1 MNLVALPGSV
11 FYLAPLYGRLRT
23 WDPLIPITM
32 SQTQK
37 LKGRQADKMLEQLS
51 QNLEGVFKR
60 LRGHGKLSEANI
72 SEALRAVRRALLE
85 ADVNYKVVRS
95 FVNSVKEKALGAD
108 VLRSITPGQQ
118 IVKIIHQELI
128 KLLGGQTAELKL
140 SGNPAIILLVG
151 LQGSGKTTTTAKL
164 ARLLRKNGR
173 QPLLVA
179 CDVYRPAAITQLQ
192 VLGKQLDIPVYADE
206 GNRDVVQIARD
217 AIRESVR
224 YPANVVLVDTAGRL
238 HIDAELMDEI
248 KQLQQALRPS
258 ETLFVADAMTGQ
270 DAVNAAGT
278 FAEAVDLSGV
288 ILTKL
293 DGDARGGAALSVR
306 EVTGKPIKYAG
317 VGEHL
322 DQLEVFHP
330 DRMAGRI
337 LGMGDIVS
345 LVEKAQQ
352 DVDAEQAAKLEEK
365 MLKSTFDLEDF
376 KQQLKQLKSMGPL
389 GDLMG
394 MIPGMKR
401 IKDVDIDEKRL
412 TRIEAIINSMT
423 LVERHKPQLLNGSRR
438 KRIAKGSG
446 TRVQDVNQLIKQ
458 FQSMRKMMK
467 KFGKM
472 NKRQIMKN
480 LPMGF

>member
-1 MNLVALPGSV
+1 
-11 FYLAPLYGRLRT
+11 
-23 WDPLIPITM
+23 
-32 SQTQK
+32 
-37 LKGRQADKMLEQLS
+37 MLEQLS
-51 QNLEGVFKR
+51 QNLESVFKK
-60 LRGHGKLSEANI
+60 LRGHGKLSETNI
-72 SEALRAVRRALLE
+72 SDAMREVRRALLE

-95 FVNSVKEKALGAD
+95 FVSSIKEKSLGAE

-118 IVKIIHQELI
+118 IVKIIHEELI
-128 KLLGGQTAELKL
+128 TLLGEKTVGLEL

-151 LQGSGKTTTTAKL
+151 LQGSGKTTTAAKL
-164 ARLLRKNGR
+164 ARNLRKEGR

-192 VLGKQLDIPVYADE
+192 ILGKQLDIPVYTEE
-206 GNRDVVQIARD
+206 GNQNVVKIAQA

-224 YPANVVLVDTAGRL
+224 YAANVVIVDTAGRL
-238 HIDAELMDEI
+238 HVDKDMMGEI
-248 KQLQQALRPS
+248 AQLQTALKPA

-278 FAEAVDLSGV
+278 FAEAVELTGV

-306 EVTGKPIKYAG
+306 EVTGQPIKYVG

-322 DQLEVFHP
+322 DKLEVFHP

-345 LVEKAQQ
+345 LVEKAQM
-352 DVDAEQAAKLEEK
+352 DIDAEEASKLEEK
-365 MLKSTFDLEDF
+365 MRQNTFDLEDF
-376 KQQLKQLKSMGPL
+376 KNQLKQLKSMGSI
-389 GDLMG
+389 GDLIS
-394 MIPGMKR
+394 MIPGVKG

-423 LVERHKPQLLNGSRR
+423 LVERRKPQVLNGSRR
-438 KRIAKGSG
+438 KRIAMGSG
-446 TRVQDVNQLIKQ
+446 TKVQDVNQLLKQ

-472 NKRQIMKN
+472 NKRQLMRN

>member
-1 MNLVALPGSV
+1 
-11 FYLAPLYGRLRT
+11 
-23 WDPLIPITM
+23 
-32 SQTQK
+32 
-37 LKGRQADKMLEQLS
+37 MLEQLS
-51 QNLEGVFKR
+51 QNLEGVFKK
-60 LRGHGKLSEANI
+60 LRGQGKLSEANI
-72 SEALRAVRRALLE
+72 SDAMREVRRALLE
-85 ADVNYKVVRS
+85 ADVNYKVVRT
-95 FVNSVKEKALGAD
+95 FVNSVKEKALGSE

-118 IVKIIHQELI
+118 IVKIIHEELI
-128 KLLGGQTAELKL
+128 ILLGEKSVDLEL

-151 LQGSGKTTTTAKL
+151 LQGSGKTTTSAKL
-164 ARLLRKNGR
+164 AMNLRKSGR

-192 VLGKQLDIPVYADE
+192 VLGKQLDIPVFADE
-206 GNRDVVQIARD
+206 ANQDVVQIAQA

-224 YPANVVLVDTAGRL
+224 YPANVVIVDTAGRL
-238 HIDAELMDEI
+238 HVDADMMDEV
-248 KQLQQALRPS
+248 KRLQQALKPA

-278 FAEAVDLSGV
+278 FAETVDLTGV

-306 EVTGKPIKYAG
+306 EVTGKPIKYIG

-322 DQLEVFHP
+322 DKLETFHP

-352 DVDAEQAAKLEEK
+352 DIDVDEAAKLEDK
-365 MLKSTFDLEDF
+365 MLKNTFDLEDF
-376 KQQLKQLKSMGPL
+376 KQQLKQLKSMGPI
-389 GDLMG
+389 GDLMS
-394 MIPGMKR
+394 MIPGVKG

-423 LVERHKPQLLNGSRR
+423 LVERHRPQILDGSRR
-438 KRIAKGSG
+438 KRIERGSG
-446 TRVQDVNQLIKQ
+446 TKVQDVNQLIKQ

-472 NKRQIMKN
+472 NKRQLMKN

>member
-1 MNLVALPGSV
+1 
-11 FYLAPLYGRLRT
+11 
-23 WDPLIPITM
+23 
-32 SQTQK
+32 
-37 LKGRQADKMLEQLS
+37 MLEQLS
-51 QNLEGVFKR
+51 QKLEGVFKK
-60 LRGHGKLSEANI
+60 LRGQGKLSEANI
-72 SEALRAVRRALLE
+72 SDAMREVRRALLE
-85 ADVNYKVVRS
+85 ADVNYKVVRT
-95 FVNSVKEKALGAD
+95 FINSVKEKTLGSD

-118 IVKIIHQELI
+118 IVKIIHEELI
-128 KLLGGQTAELKL
+128 VLLGEKTADLEL

-151 LQGSGKTTTTAKL
+151 LQGSGKTTTSAKL
-164 ARLLRKNGR
+164 ARNLRKSGR

-192 VLGKQLDIPVYADE
+192 VLGKQLDIPVFADE
-206 GNRDVVQIARD
+206 GNQDVVQIAQA

-224 YPANVVLVDTAGRL
+224 YPANVVIIDTAGRL
-238 HIDAELMDEI
+238 HVDADMMDEI
-248 KQLQQALRPS
+248 KRLQQALKPA

-270 DAVNAAGT
+270 DAVNAAST
-278 FAEAVDLSGV
+278 FAETVDLTGV

-306 EVTGKPIKYAG
+306 EVTGKPIKYIG

-322 DQLEVFHP
+322 DKLETFHP

-352 DVDAEQAAKLEEK
+352 DIDVEEAAKLEEK
-365 MLKSTFDLEDF
+365 MLKNTFDLEDF
-376 KQQLKQLKSMGPL
+376 KQQLKQLKSMGPI
-389 GDLMG
+389 GDLMS
-394 MIPGMKR
+394 MIPGAKG

-423 LVERHKPQLLNGSRR
+423 LVERHKPQILNGSRR

-446 TRVQDVNQLIKQ
+446 TKVQDVNQLIRQ

-472 NKRQIMKN
+472 NKRQLMKN
-480 LPMGF
+480 LPIGF

>member
-1 MNLVALPGSV
+1 
-11 FYLAPLYGRLRT
+11 
-23 WDPLIPITM
+23 
-32 SQTQK
+32 
-37 LKGRQADKMLEQLS
+37 MLEQLS
-51 QNLEGVFKR
+51 QNLEGIFKK
-60 LRGHGKLSEANI
+60 LRGQGKLSEANI
-72 SEALRAVRRALLE
+72 SDAMREVRRALLE
-85 ADVNYKVVRS
+85 ADVNYKVVRT
-95 FVNSVKEKALGAD
+95 FINSIKEKALGSE

-118 IVKIIHQELI
+118 IVKIIHEELI
-128 KLLGGQTAELKL
+128 ILLGEKTATLEL

-151 LQGSGKTTTTAKL
+151 LQGSGKTTTSAKL
-164 ARLLRKNGR
+164 ARNLRKSGR

-192 VLGKQLDIPVYADE
+192 VLGKQLNIPVYADE
-206 GNRDVVQIARD
+206 GNLDVVQIAQA

-224 YPANVVLVDTAGRL
+224 YPANVVIIDTAGRL
-238 HIDAELMDEI
+238 HVDADMMDEV
-248 KQLQQALRPS
+248 KRLQQALKPA

-278 FAEAVDLSGV
+278 FAESVDLTGI

-306 EVTGKPIKYAG
+306 EVTGKPIKYIG

-322 DQLEVFHP
+322 DKLETFHP

-352 DVDAEQAAKLEEK
+352 DIDVDEAAKLEEK
-365 MLKSTFDLEDF
+365 MLKNTFDLEDF
-376 KQQLKQLKSMGPL
+376 KQQLKQLKSMGPI
-389 GDLMG
+389 GDLMS
-394 MIPGMKR
+394 MIPGVKG

-412 TRIEAIINSMT
+412 TRIEGIINSMT
-423 LVERHKPQLLNGSRR
+423 LVERRRPQILDGSRR
-438 KRIAKGSG
+438 KRIARGSG
-446 TRVQDVNQLIKQ
+446 TKVQDVNQLIKQ

-472 NKRQIMKN
+472 NKRQLMKN

>member
-1 MNLVALPGSV
+1 M
-11 FYLAPLYGRLRT
+11 
-23 WDPLIPITM
+23 
-32 SQTQK
+32 
-37 LKGRQADKMLEQLS
+37 MLEQLS
-51 QNLEGVFKR
+51 QNLEGVFKK
-60 LRGHGKLSEANI
+60 LRGQGKLSEANI
-72 SEALRAVRRALLE
+72 SDAMREVRRALLE
-85 ADVNYKVVRS
+85 ADVNYKVVRT
-95 FVNSVKEKALGAD
+95 FVNSVKEKALGSE

-118 IVKIIHQELI
+118 IVKIIHEELI
-128 KLLGGQTAELKL
+128 ILLGEKSVDLEL

-151 LQGSGKTTTTAKL
+151 LQGSGKTTTSAKL
-164 ARLLRKNGR
+164 AMNLRKSGR

-179 CDVYRPAAITQLQ
+179 CDVYRPAAIAQLQ
-192 VLGKQLDIPVYADE
+192 VLGKQLDIPVFADE
-206 GNRDVVQIARD
+206 ANQDVVQIAQA

-224 YPANVVLVDTAGRL
+224 YPANVVIVDTAGRL
-238 HIDAELMDEI
+238 HVDADMMDEV
-248 KQLQQALRPS
+248 KRLQQALKPA

-278 FAEAVDLSGV
+278 FAETVDLTGV

-306 EVTGKPIKYAG
+306 EVTGKPIKYIG

-322 DQLEVFHP
+322 DKLETFHP

-352 DVDAEQAAKLEEK
+352 DIDVDEAAKLEDK
-365 MLKSTFDLEDF
+365 MLKNTFDLEDF
-376 KQQLKQLKSMGPL
+376 KQQLKQLKSMGPI
-389 GDLMG
+389 GDLMS
-394 MIPGMKR
+394 MIPGVKG

-423 LVERHKPQLLNGSRR
+423 LVERHRPQILDGSRR
-438 KRIAKGSG
+438 KRIARGSG
-446 TRVQDVNQLIKQ
+446 TKVQDVNQLIKQ

-472 NKRQIMKN
+472 NKRQLMKN

>member
-1 MNLVALPGSV
+1 
-11 FYLAPLYGRLRT
+11 
-23 WDPLIPITM
+23 
-32 SQTQK
+32 
-37 LKGRQADKMLEQLS
+37 MLEQLS
-51 QNLEGVFKR
+51 QNLEGVFKK
-60 LRGHGKLSEANI
+60 LRGQGKLSEANI
-72 SEALRAVRRALLE
+72 SDAMREVRRALLE
-85 ADVNYKVVRS
+85 ADVNYKVVRT
-95 FVNSVKEKALGAD
+95 FVNSVKEKALGSE

-118 IVKIIHQELI
+118 IVKIIHEELI
-128 KLLGGQTAELKL
+128 ILLGEKSVDLEL

-151 LQGSGKTTTTAKL
+151 LQGSGKTTTSAKL
-164 ARLLRKNGR
+164 AMNLRKSGR

-192 VLGKQLDIPVYADE
+192 VLGKQLDIPVFADE
-206 GNRDVVQIARD
+206 ANQDVVQIAQA

-224 YPANVVLVDTAGRL
+224 YPANVVIVDTAGRL
-238 HIDAELMDEI
+238 HVDADMMDEV
-248 KQLQQALRPS
+248 KRLQQALKPA

-278 FAEAVDLSGV
+278 FAETVDLTGV

-306 EVTGKPIKYAG
+306 EVTGKPIKYIG

-322 DQLEVFHP
+322 DKLETFHP

-352 DVDAEQAAKLEEK
+352 DIDVDEAAKLEDK
-365 MLKSTFDLEDF
+365 MLKNTFDLEDF
-376 KQQLKQLKSMGPL
+376 KQQLKQLKSMGPI
-389 GDLMG
+389 GDLMS
-394 MIPGMKR
+394 MIPGVKG

-423 LVERHKPQLLNGSRR
+423 LVERRKPQILNGSRR
-438 KRIAKGSG
+438 KRIASGSG
-446 TRVQDVNQLIKQ
+446 TKVQDVNQLIKQ

-472 NKRQIMKN
+472 NKRQLMKN

>member
-1 MNLVALPGSV
+1 
-11 FYLAPLYGRLRT
+11 
-23 WDPLIPITM
+23 
-32 SQTQK
+32 
-37 LKGRQADKMLEQLS
+37 MLEQLS
-51 QNLEGVFKR
+51 QNLEGVFKK
-60 LRGHGKLSEANI
+60 LRGQGKLSESNI
-72 SEALRAVRRALLE
+72 SDAMREVRRALLE
-85 ADVNYKVVRS
+85 ADVNYKVVRT
-95 FVNSVKEKALGAD
+95 FINSVKEKALGSE

-118 IVKIIHQELI
+118 IVKIIHEELI
-128 KLLGGQTAELKL
+128 VLLGEKTVELEL

-151 LQGSGKTTTTAKL
+151 LQGSGKTTTAAKL
-164 ARLLRKNGR
+164 ARNLRKSGR

-206 GNRDVVQIARD
+206 GNQDVVQIAQA

-224 YPANVVLVDTAGRL
+224 YPANVVIVDTAGRL
-238 HIDAELMDEI
+238 HVDGDMMDEV
-248 KQLQQALRPS
+248 QRLQNALKPA

-278 FAEAVDLSGV
+278 FAETVNLTGV
-288 ILTKL
+288 VLTKL

-306 EVTGKPIKYAG
+306 EVTGKPIKYIG

-322 DQLEVFHP
+322 DKLEIFHP

-352 DVDAEQAAKLEEK
+352 DIDVDEAAKLEEK
-365 MLKSTFDLEDF
+365 MLKNTFDLEDF

-389 GDLMG
+389 GDLMS
-394 MIPGMKR
+394 MIPGAKG

-423 LVERHKPQLLNGSRR
+423 LAERRRPQILDGSRR
-438 KRIAKGSG
+438 KRIARGSG
-446 TRVQDVNQLIKQ
+446 TKVQDVNQLIKQ

-472 NKRQIMKN
+472 NKRQLMKN

>member
-1 MNLVALPGSV
+1 MVEIGV
-11 FYLAPLYGRLRT
+11 
-23 WDPLIPITM
+23 
-32 SQTQK
+32 
-37 LKGRQADKMLEQLS
+37 MLEQLS
-51 QNLEGVFKR
+51 QNLEGIFKK
-60 LRGHGKLSEANI
+60 LRGQGKLSEANI
-72 SEALRAVRRALLE
+72 SDAMREVRRALLE
-85 ADVNYKVVRS
+85 ADVNYKVVRT
-95 FVNSVKEKALGAD
+95 FINSIKEKALGSE

-118 IVKIIHQELI
+118 IVKIIHEELI
-128 KLLGGQTAELKL
+128 VLLGEKTVDLEL

-151 LQGSGKTTTTAKL
+151 LQGSGKTTTAAKL
-164 ARLLRKNGR
+164 ARNLRKSGR
-173 QPLLVA
+173 QPLMVA

-192 VLGKQLDIPVYADE
+192 VLGKQLDIPVFADE
-206 GNRDVVQIARD
+206 GNQDVVQIAQA

-224 YPANVVLVDTAGRL
+224 YPANVVIVDTAGRL
-238 HIDAELMDEI
+238 HVDADMMDEV
-248 KQLQQALRPS
+248 KRLQQALKPA

-270 DAVNAAGT
+270 DAVNAAST
-278 FAEAVDLSGV
+278 FADTVDLTGV

-306 EVTGKPIKYAG
+306 EVTGKPIKYIG

-322 DQLEVFHP
+322 DKLETFHP

-352 DVDAEQAAKLEEK
+352 DIDVAEAAKLEEK
-365 MLKSTFDLEDF
+365 MLKNTFDLEDF
-376 KQQLKQLKSMGPL
+376 KQQLIQLKSMGPI
-389 GDLMG
+389 GDLMS
-394 MIPGMKR
+394 MIPGVR
-401 IKDVDIDEKRL
+401 GIKDIDIDEKRL

-423 LVERHKPQLLNGSRR
+423 LVERHRPQILDGSRR
-438 KRIAKGSG
+438 KRIARGSG
-446 TRVQDVNQLIKQ
+446 TKVQDVNQLIKQ

-472 NKRQIMKN
+472 NKRQLMKN

>member
-1 MNLVALPGSV
+1 
-11 FYLAPLYGRLRT
+11 
-23 WDPLIPITM
+23 
-32 SQTQK
+32 
-37 LKGRQADKMLEQLS
+37 MLEQLS
-51 QNLEGVFKR
+51 QNLEGIFKK
-60 LRGHGKLSEANI
+60 LRGQGKLSEANI
-72 SEALRAVRRALLE
+72 SDAMREVRRALLE
-85 ADVNYKVVRS
+85 ADVNYKVVRT
-95 FVNSVKEKALGAD
+95 FINSIKEKALGSE

-118 IVKIIHQELI
+118 IVKIIHEELI
-128 KLLGGQTAELKL
+128 ILLGEKTATLEL

-151 LQGSGKTTTTAKL
+151 LQGSGKTTTSAKL
-164 ARLLRKNGR
+164 ARNLRKSGR

-206 GNRDVVQIARD
+206 GNLDVVQIAQA

-224 YPANVVLVDTAGRL
+224 YPANVVIIDTAGRL
-238 HIDAELMDEI
+238 HVDADMMDEV
-248 KQLQQALRPS
+248 KRLQQALKPA

-278 FAEAVDLSGV
+278 FAESVDLTGI

-306 EVTGKPIKYAG
+306 EVTGKPIKYIG

-322 DQLEVFHP
+322 DKLETFHP

-352 DVDAEQAAKLEEK
+352 DIDVDEAAKLEEK
-365 MLKSTFDLEDF
+365 MLKNTFDLEDF
-376 KQQLKQLKSMGPL
+376 KQQLKQLKSMGPI
-389 GDLMG
+389 GDLMS
-394 MIPGMKR
+394 MIPGAKG

-423 LVERHKPQLLNGSRR
+423 LVERHRPQILDGSRR
-438 KRIAKGSG
+438 KRIARGSG
-446 TRVQDVNQLIKQ
+446 TKVQDVNQLIRQ

-472 NKRQIMKN
+472 NKRQLMKN

>member
-1 MNLVALPGSV
+1 
-11 FYLAPLYGRLRT
+11 
-23 WDPLIPITM
+23 
-32 SQTQK
+32 
-37 LKGRQADKMLEQLS
+37 MLEQLS
-51 QNLEGVFKR
+51 QNLEGIFKK
-60 LRGHGKLSEANI
+60 LRGQGKLSEANI
-72 SEALRAVRRALLE
+72 SDAMREVRRALLE
-85 ADVNYKVVRS
+85 ADVNYKVVRT
-95 FVNSVKEKALGAD
+95 FINSIKEKALGSE

-118 IVKIIHQELI
+118 IVKIIHEELI
-128 KLLGGQTAELKL
+128 ILLGEKTATLEL

-151 LQGSGKTTTTAKL
+151 LQGSGKTTTSAKL
-164 ARLLRKNGR
+164 ARNLRKSGR

-192 VLGKQLDIPVYADE
+192 VLGKQLNIPVYADE
-206 GNRDVVQIARD
+206 GNLDVVQIAQA

-224 YPANVVLVDTAGRL
+224 YPANVVIVDTAGRL
-238 HIDAELMDEI
+238 HVDADMMDEV
-248 KQLQQALRPS
+248 KRLQEALKPA

-278 FAEAVDLSGV
+278 FAESVDLTGI

-306 EVTGKPIKYAG
+306 EVTGKPIKYIG

-322 DQLEVFHP
+322 DKLETFHP

-352 DVDAEQAAKLEEK
+352 DIDVDEAAKLEEK
-365 MLKSTFDLEDF
+365 MLKNTFDLEDF
-376 KQQLKQLKSMGPL
+376 KQQLKQLKSMGPI
-389 GDLMG
+389 GDLMS
-394 MIPGMKR
+394 MIPGVKG

-412 TRIEAIINSMT
+412 TRIEGIINSMT
-423 LVERHKPQLLNGSRR
+423 LVERRRPQILDGSRR
-438 KRIAKGSG
+438 KRIARGSG
-446 TRVQDVNQLIKQ
+446 TKVQDVNQLIKQ

-472 NKRQIMKN
+472 NKRQLMKN

>member
-1 MNLVALPGSV
+1 
-11 FYLAPLYGRLRT
+11 
-23 WDPLIPITM
+23 
-32 SQTQK
+32 
-37 LKGRQADKMLEQLS
+37 MLEQLS
-51 QNLEGVFKR
+51 QNLEGVFKK
-60 LRGHGKLSEANI
+60 LRGQGKLSEANI
-72 SEALRAVRRALLE
+72 SDAMREVRRALLE
-85 ADVNYKVVRS
+85 ADVNYKVVRT
-95 FVNSVKEKALGAD
+95 FVNSVKEKALGSE

-118 IVKIIHQELI
+118 IVKIIHEELI
-128 KLLGGQTAELKL
+128 ILLGEKSVDLEL

-151 LQGSGKTTTTAKL
+151 LQGSGKTTTSAKL
-164 ARLLRKNGR
+164 AMNLRKSGR

-192 VLGKQLDIPVYADE
+192 VLGKQLDIPVFADE
-206 GNRDVVQIARD
+206 ANQDVVQIAQA

-224 YPANVVLVDTAGRL
+224 YPANVVIVDTAGRL
-238 HIDAELMDEI
+238 HVDADMMDEV
-248 KQLQQALRPS
+248 KRLQQALKPA

-278 FAEAVDLSGV
+278 FAETVDLTGV

-306 EVTGKPIKYAG
+306 EVTGKPIKYIG

-322 DQLEVFHP
+322 DKLETFHP

-352 DVDAEQAAKLEEK
+352 DIDVDEAAKLEDK
-365 MLKSTFDLEDF
+365 MLKNTFDLEDF
-376 KQQLKQLKSMGPL
+376 KQQLKQLKSMGPI
-389 GDLMG
+389 GDLMS
-394 MIPGMKR
+394 MIPGVKG

-423 LVERHKPQLLNGSRR
+423 LVERHRPQILDGSRR
-438 KRIAKGSG
+438 KRIARGSG
-446 TRVQDVNQLIKQ
+446 TKVQDVNQLIKQ

-472 NKRQIMKN
+472 NKRQLMKN

>member
-1 MNLVALPGSV
+1 
-11 FYLAPLYGRLRT
+11 
-23 WDPLIPITM
+23 
-32 SQTQK
+32 
-37 LKGRQADKMLEQLS
+37 MLEQLS
-51 QNLEGVFKR
+51 QNLEGVFKK
-60 LRGHGKLSEANI
+60 LRGQGKLSEDNI
-72 SEALRAVRRALLE
+72 SDAMREVRRALLE
-85 ADVNYKVVRS
+85 ADVNYKVVRT
-95 FVNSVKEKALGAD
+95 FINSVKEKALGSE

-118 IVKIIHQELI
+118 IVKIIHEELI
-128 KLLGGQTAELKL
+128 VLLGEKTAALEL

-164 ARLLRKNGR
+164 ARNLRKSGR

-192 VLGKQLDIPVYADE
+192 VLGKQLDIPVFADE
-206 GNRDVVQIARD
+206 GNQDVVQIAQA

-224 YPANVVLVDTAGRL
+224 YPANVVIVDTAGRL
-238 HIDAELMDEI
+238 HVDADMMDEVTR
-248 KQLQQALRPS
+248 LQQALKPA

-278 FAEAVDLSGV
+278 FAETVDLTGV

-293 DGDARGGAALSVR
+293 DGDTRGGAALSVR
-306 EVTGKPIKYAG
+306 EVTGKPIKYIG

-322 DQLEVFHP
+322 DKLETFHP

-352 DVDAEQAAKLEEK
+352 DIDVEEAAKLEEK
-365 MLKSTFDLEDF
+365 MLKNTFDLEDF
-376 KQQLKQLKSMGPL
+376 KQQLKQLKSMGPI
-389 GDLMG
+389 GDLMS
-394 MIPGMKR
+394 MIPGVKG

-423 LVERHKPQLLNGSRR
+423 LVERHRPQILDGSRR

-446 TRVQDVNQLIKQ
+446 TKVQDVNQLIKQ

-472 NKRQIMKN
+472 NKRQLMKN

>member
-1 MNLVALPGSV
+1 
-11 FYLAPLYGRLRT
+11 
-23 WDPLIPITM
+23 
-32 SQTQK
+32 
-37 LKGRQADKMLEQLS
+37 MLEQLS
-51 QNLEGVFKR
+51 QNLEGVFKK
-60 LRGHGKLSEANI
+60 LRGQGKLSEANI
-72 SEALRAVRRALLE
+72 SDAMREVRRALLE
-85 ADVNYKVVRS
+85 ADVNYKVVRT
-95 FVNSVKEKALGAD
+95 FINSIKEKALGSE

-118 IVKIIHQELI
+118 IVKIIHEELI
-128 KLLGGQTAELKL
+128 VLLGEKTVDLEL

-151 LQGSGKTTTTAKL
+151 LQGSGKTTTSAKL
-164 ARLLRKNGR
+164 ARNLRKSGR

-192 VLGKQLDIPVYADE
+192 VLGKQLDIPVFADE
-206 GNRDVVQIARD
+206 GNQDVVQIAQA

-224 YPANVVLVDTAGRL
+224 YPANVVIVDTAGRL
-238 HIDAELMDEI
+238 HVDADMMDEI
-248 KQLQQALRPS
+248 KRLQKALKPA

-278 FAEAVDLSGV
+278 FAETVDLTGV

-306 EVTGKPIKYAG
+306 EVTGKPIKYIG

-322 DQLEVFHP
+322 DKLETFHP

-352 DVDAEQAAKLEEK
+352 DIDVDEAAKLEEK
-365 MLKSTFDLEDF
+365 MLKNTFDLEDF
-376 KQQLKQLKSMGPL
+376 KQQLKQLKSMGPI
-389 GDLMG
+389 GDLMS
-394 MIPGMKR
+394 MIPGVKG

-423 LVERHKPQLLNGSRR
+423 LVERHRPQILDGSRR
-438 KRIAKGSG
+438 KRIARGSG
-446 TRVQDVNQLIKQ
+446 TKVQDVNQLIKQ

-472 NKRQIMKN
+472 NKRQLMKN

>member
-1 MNLVALPGSV
+1 
-11 FYLAPLYGRLRT
+11 
-23 WDPLIPITM
+23 
-32 SQTQK
+32 
-37 LKGRQADKMLEQLS
+37 MLEQLS
-51 QNLEGVFKR
+51 QNLEGVFKK
-60 LRGHGKLSEANI
+60 LRGQGKLSEANI
-72 SEALRAVRRALLE
+72 SDAMREVRRALLE
-85 ADVNYKVVRS
+85 ADVNYKVVRT
-95 FVNSVKEKALGAD
+95 FINSIKEKALGSE

-118 IVKIIHQELI
+118 IVKIIHEELI
-128 KLLGGQTAELKL
+128 VLLGEKTADLEL
-140 SGNPAIILLVG
+140 SGSPAIILLVG
-151 LQGSGKTTTTAKL
+151 LQGSGKTTTAAKL
-164 ARLLRKNGR
+164 ARNLRKSGR

-192 VLGKQLDIPVYADE
+192 VLGKQLDIPVFADE
-206 GNRDVVQIARD
+206 GNQDVVQIAQA

-224 YPANVVLVDTAGRL
+224 YPANVVIVDTAGRL
-238 HIDAELMDEI
+238 HIDADMMDEV
-248 KQLQQALRPS
+248 KRLQQALKPA

-278 FAEAVDLSGV
+278 FAETVDLTGV

-306 EVTGKPIKYAG
+306 EVTGKPIKYIG

-322 DQLEVFHP
+322 DKLETFHP

-352 DVDAEQAAKLEEK
+352 DIDVEEATILEEK

-376 KQQLKQLKSMGPL
+376 KQQLKQLKSMGSI
-389 GDLMG
+389 GDLMS
-394 MIPGMKR
+394 MIPGVKG

-423 LVERHKPQLLNGSRR
+423 LVERHRPHILDGSRR
-438 KRIAKGSG
+438 KRIARGSG
-446 TRVQDVNQLIKQ
+446 TKVQDVNQLIKQ

-472 NKRQIMKN
+472 NKRQLMKN

>member
-1 MNLVALPGSV
+1 
-11 FYLAPLYGRLRT
+11 
-23 WDPLIPITM
+23 
-32 SQTQK
+32 
-37 LKGRQADKMLEQLS
+37 MLEQLS
-51 QNLEGVFKR
+51 QNLEGVFKK
-60 LRGHGKLSEANI
+60 LRGQGKLSEANI
-72 SEALRAVRRALLE
+72 SDAMREVRRALLE
-85 ADVNYKVVRS
+85 ADVNYKVVRT
-95 FVNSVKEKALGAD
+95 FINSIKEKALGFE

-118 IVKIIHQELI
+118 IVKIIHEELI
-128 KLLGGQTAELKL
+128 VLLGEKTADLEL
-140 SGNPAIILLVG
+140 SGSPAIILLVG
-151 LQGSGKTTTTAKL
+151 LQGSGKTTTAAKL
-164 ARLLRKNGR
+164 ARNLRKSGR

-192 VLGKQLDIPVYADE
+192 VLGKQLDIPVFADE
-206 GNRDVVQIARD
+206 GNQDVVQIAQA

-224 YPANVVLVDTAGRL
+224 YPANVVIVDTAGRL
-238 HIDAELMDEI
+238 HIDADMMDEV
-248 KQLQQALRPS
+248 KRLQQALKPA

-278 FAEAVDLSGV
+278 FAETVDLTGV

-306 EVTGKPIKYAG
+306 EVTGKPIKYIG

-322 DQLEVFHP
+322 DKLETFHP

-352 DVDAEQAAKLEEK
+352 DIDVEEATILEEK

-376 KQQLKQLKSMGPL
+376 KQQLKQLKSMGSI
-389 GDLMG
+389 GDLMS
-394 MIPGMKR
+394 MIPGVKG

-423 LVERHKPQLLNGSRR
+423 LVERHRPHILDGSRR
-438 KRIAKGSG
+438 KRIARGSG
-446 TRVQDVNQLIKQ
+446 TKVQDVNQLIKQ

-472 NKRQIMKN
+472 NKRQLMKN

>member
-1 MNLVALPGSV
+1 
-11 FYLAPLYGRLRT
+11 
-23 WDPLIPITM
+23 
-32 SQTQK
+32 
-37 LKGRQADKMLEQLS
+37 MLEQLS
-51 QNLEGVFKR
+51 QNLDGVFKK
-60 LRGHGKLSEANI
+60 LRGHGKLSEANV
-72 SEALRAVRRALLE
+72 SDAMREVRRALLE
-85 ADVNYKVVRS
+85 ADVNYKVVRT
-95 FVNSVKEKALGAD
+95 FVNSVKEKALGSE

-118 IVKIIHQELI
+118 IVKIIHEELI
-128 KLLGGQTAELKL
+128 VLLGQKTAELEL

-151 LQGSGKTTTTAKL
+151 LQGSGKTTTSAKL
-164 ARLLRKNGR
+164 ARNLRKDGR

-192 VLGKQLDIPVYADE
+192 VLGKQLDIPVYAEE
-206 GNRDVVQIARD
+206 GNQDVVKIAQN

-224 YPANVVLVDTAGRL
+224 YAANVVIVDTAGRL
-238 HIDAELMDEI
+238 HVDSDMMDEV
-248 KQLQQALRPS
+248 KRLQQALKPA

-278 FAEAVDLSGV
+278 FAEAVDLTGV

-306 EVTGKPIKYAG
+306 EVTGKPIKYVG

-322 DQLEVFHP
+322 DKLEVFHP

-345 LVEKAQQ
+345 LVEKAQEDI
-352 DVDAEQAAKLEEK
+352 DVDEAAKLEEK
-365 MLKSTFDLEDF
+365 MLKNTFDLEDF
-376 KQQLKQLKSMGPL
+376 KQQLKQLKSMGSM
-389 GDLMG
+389 GDLMS
-394 MIPGMKR
+394 MIPGMKG

-423 LVERHKPQLLNGSRR
+423 LVERRRPQVLNGSRR
-438 KRIAKGSG
+438 KRIATGSG
-446 TRVQDVNQLIKQ
+446 TKVQDVNQLIKQ

-472 NKRQIMKN
+472 NKRQLMKN

>member
-1 MNLVALPGSV
+1 
-11 FYLAPLYGRLRT
+11 
-23 WDPLIPITM
+23 
-32 SQTQK
+32 
-37 LKGRQADKMLEQLS
+37 MLEQLS
-51 QNLEGVFKR
+51 QNLEVIFKK
-60 LRGHGKLSEANI
+60 LRGQGKLSEDNI
-72 SEALRAVRRALLE
+72 SDAMREVRRALLE

-95 FVNSVKEKALGAD
+95 FIDSVKEKALGSE

-118 IVKIIHQELI
+118 IVKIIHEELI
-128 KLLGGQTAELKL
+128 FLLGSKVADLEL

-151 LQGSGKTTTTAKL
+151 LQGSGKTTTSAKL
-164 ARLLRKNGR
+164 ARNLRKSGR
-173 QPLLVA
+173 LPLLVA
-179 CDVYRPAAITQLQ
+179 CDVYRPAAIKQLQ
-192 VLGKQLDIPVYADE
+192 VLGKQLDIPVYAEE
-206 GNRDVVQIARD
+206 GNQDVVKIAQA

-224 YPANVVLVDTAGRL
+224 FAANVVIVDTAGRL
-238 HIDAELMDEI
+238 HVDAEMMDEI
-248 KQLQQALRPS
+248 KRLQNALKPA

-270 DAVNAAGT
+270 DAVNAATT
-278 FAEAVDLSGV
+278 FAETVELTGV

-306 EVTGKPIKYAG
+306 EVTGKPIKYIG

-322 DQLEVFHP
+322 DKLEIFHP

-352 DVDAEQAAKLEEK
+352 DINVEDAAKLEEK
-365 MLKSTFDLEDF
+365 MRKNTFDLEDF

-389 GDLMG
+389 GDLLS
-394 MIPGMKR
+394 MIPGAKA

-423 LVERHKPQLLNGSRR
+423 LVERHRPQILNGSRR
-438 KRIAKGSG
+438 KRIARGSG
-446 TRVQDVNQLIKQ
+446 TKVQDVNQLIKQ
-458 FQSMRKMMK
+458 FQSMRKMMQ

-472 NKRQIMKN
+472 NKRQLMKN

>member
-1 MNLVALPGSV
+1 
-11 FYLAPLYGRLRT
+11 
-23 WDPLIPITM
+23 
-32 SQTQK
+32 
-37 LKGRQADKMLEQLS
+37 MLEQLS
-51 QNLEGVFKR
+51 QNLEGIFKK
-60 LRGHGKLSEANI
+60 LRGQGKLSEANI
-72 SEALRAVRRALLE
+72 SDAMREVRRALLE
-85 ADVNYKVVRS
+85 ADVNYKVVRT
-95 FVNSVKEKALGAD
+95 FINSVKEKALGSE

-118 IVKIIHQELI
+118 IVKIIHEELI
-128 KLLGGQTAELKL
+128 VLLGEKTVGLEL

-151 LQGSGKTTTTAKL
+151 LQGSGKTTTAAKL
-164 ARLLRKNGR
+164 ARNLRKSGR

-192 VLGKQLDIPVYADE
+192 VLGKQLDIPVFADE
-206 GNRDVVQIARD
+206 GNQDVVQIAQA

-224 YPANVVLVDTAGRL
+224 YPANVVIVDTAGRL
-238 HIDAELMDEI
+238 HVDADMMDEV
-248 KQLQQALRPS
+248 KRLQQALKPA
-258 ETLFVADAMTGQ
+258 EILFVADAMTGQ
-270 DAVNAAGT
+270 DAVTAAGT
-278 FAEAVDLSGV
+278 FAETVDLTGV

-306 EVTGKPIKYAG
+306 EVTGKPIKYIG

-322 DQLEVFHP
+322 DKLETFHP

-352 DVDAEQAAKLEEK
+352 DIDVEEAAKLEEK
-365 MLKSTFDLEDF
+365 MLKNTFDLEDF
-376 KQQLKQLKSMGPL
+376 KQQLKQLKSMGPI
-389 GDLMG
+389 GDLMS
-394 MIPGMKR
+394 MIPGVKG

-423 LVERHKPQLLNGSRR
+423 LVERHRPQILDGSRR
-438 KRIAKGSG
+438 KRIARGSG
-446 TRVQDVNQLIKQ
+446 TKVQDVNQLIKQ
-458 FQSMRKMMK
+458 FQSMKKMMK

-472 NKRQIMKN
+472 NKRQLMKN

>member
-1 MNLVALPGSV
+1 
-11 FYLAPLYGRLRT
+11 
-23 WDPLIPITM
+23 
-32 SQTQK
+32 
-37 LKGRQADKMLEQLS
+37 MLEQLS
-51 QNLEGVFKR
+51 QNLEGIFKK
-60 LRGHGKLSEANI
+60 LRGQGKLSEANI
-72 SEALRAVRRALLE
+72 SDAMREVRRALLE
-85 ADVNYKVVRS
+85 ADVNYKVVRT
-95 FVNSVKEKALGAD
+95 FINSVKEKTLGSE

-118 IVKIIHQELI
+118 IVKIIHEELI
-128 KLLGGQTAELKL
+128 VLLGEKTVDLEL

-151 LQGSGKTTTTAKL
+151 LQGSGKTTTAAKL
-164 ARLLRKNGR
+164 ARNIRKSGR

-206 GNRDVVQIARD
+206 GNQDVVQIAQA

-224 YPANVVLVDTAGRL
+224 YPANVVIVDTAGRL
-238 HIDAELMDEI
+238 HVDADMMDEI
-248 KQLQQALRPS
+248 KRLQQALKPA

-270 DAVNAAGT
+270 DAVKAAGT
-278 FAEAVDLSGV
+278 FAETVDLTGV

-306 EVTGKPIKYAG
+306 EVTGKPIKYIG

-322 DQLEVFHP
+322 DKLEVFHP

-352 DVDAEQAAKLEEK
+352 DIDVEEAAKLEEK
-365 MLKSTFDLEDF
+365 MLKNTFDLEDF

-389 GDLMG
+389 GDLLS
-394 MIPGMKR
+394 MIPGAKG

-423 LVERHKPQLLNGSRR
+423 LVERHRPQILDGSRR
-438 KRIAKGSG
+438 KRIARGSG
-446 TRVQDVNQLIKQ
+446 TKVQDVNQLMKQ

-472 NKRQIMKN
+472 NKRQLMKN

>member
-1 MNLVALPGSV
+1 
-11 FYLAPLYGRLRT
+11 
-23 WDPLIPITM
+23 
-32 SQTQK
+32 
-37 LKGRQADKMLEQLS
+37 MLEQLS
-51 QNLEGVFKR
+51 QNLEGVFKK
-60 LRGHGKLSEANI
+60 LRGQGKLSEANI
-72 SEALRAVRRALLE
+72 SDAMREVRRALLE
-85 ADVNYKVVRS
+85 ADVNYKVVRT
-95 FVNSVKEKALGAD
+95 FVNSVKEKALGSE

-118 IVKIIHQELI
+118 IVKIIHEELI
-128 KLLGGQTAELKL
+128 ILLGEKSVDLEL

-151 LQGSGKTTTTAKL
+151 LQGSGKTTTSAKL
-164 ARLLRKNGR
+164 AMNLRKSGR

-179 CDVYRPAAITQLQ
+179 CDVYRPAAIAQLQ
-192 VLGKQLDIPVYADE
+192 VLGKQLDIPVFADE
-206 GNRDVVQIARD
+206 ANQDVVQIAQA

-224 YPANVVLVDTAGRL
+224 YPANVVIVDTAGRL
-238 HIDAELMDEI
+238 HVDADMMDEV
-248 KQLQQALRPS
+248 KRLQQALKPA

-278 FAEAVDLSGV
+278 FAETVDLTGV

-306 EVTGKPIKYAG
+306 EVTGKPIKYIG

-322 DQLEVFHP
+322 DKLETFHP

-352 DVDAEQAAKLEEK
+352 DIDVDEAAKLEDK
-365 MLKSTFDLEDF
+365 MLKNTFDLEDF
-376 KQQLKQLKSMGPL
+376 KQQLKQLKSMGPI
-389 GDLMG
+389 GDLMS
-394 MIPGMKR
+394 MIPGVKG

-423 LVERHKPQLLNGSRR
+423 LVERHRPQILDGSRR
-438 KRIAKGSG
+438 KRIARGSG
-446 TRVQDVNQLIKQ
+446 TKVQDVNQLIKQ

-472 NKRQIMKN
+472 NKRQLMKN

>member
-1 MNLVALPGSV
+1 
-11 FYLAPLYGRLRT
+11 
-23 WDPLIPITM
+23 
-32 SQTQK
+32 
-37 LKGRQADKMLEQLS
+37 MLEQLS
-51 QNLEGVFKR
+51 QNLESVFKK
-60 LRGHGKLSEANI
+60 LRGQGKLSESNI
-72 SEALRAVRRALLE
+72 SDAMREVRRALLE
-85 ADVNYKVVRS
+85 ADVNYKVVRT
-95 FVNSVKEKALGAD
+95 FVNAVKEKALGAE

-118 IVKIIHQELI
+118 IVKIIHDELVQ
-128 KLLGGQTAELKL
+128 LLGEKTVALEL

-151 LQGSGKTTTTAKL
+151 LQGSGKTTTSAKL
-164 ARLLRKNGR
+164 ARNLRKMGR
-173 QPLLVA
+173 QPMLVA

-206 GNRDVVQIARD
+206 SSKDVVKIAEM

-224 YPANVVLVDTAGRL
+224 YAANVVIVDTAGRL
-238 HIDAELMDEI
+238 HIDTDMMDEI
-248 KQLQQALRPS
+248 QRLQKALKPA

-278 FAEAVDLSGV
+278 FAEAVDLTGV

-306 EVTGKPIKYAG
+306 EVTGKPIKYVG

-322 DQLEVFHP
+322 DKLETFHP

-345 LVEKAQQ
+345 LVEKAQEDI
-352 DVDAEQAAKLEEK
+352 DVEEAAKLEEK
-365 MLKSTFDLEDF
+365 MRKNTFDLEDF

-389 GDLMG
+389 GDLMS
-394 MIPGMKR
+394 MIPGVKG

-423 LVERHKPQLLNGSRR
+423 LVERQRPQILNGSRR
-438 KRIAKGSG
+438 KRIANGSG
-446 TRVQDVNQLIKQ
+446 TKVQDVNQLIKQ

-472 NKRQIMKN
+472 NKRQLMKN

>member
-1 MNLVALPGSV
+1 
-11 FYLAPLYGRLRT
+11 
-23 WDPLIPITM
+23 
-32 SQTQK
+32 
-37 LKGRQADKMLEQLS
+37 MLEQLS
-51 QNLEGVFKR
+51 QNLEGVFKK

-72 SEALRAVRRALLE
+72 SDAMREVRRALLE

-95 FVNSVKEKALGAD
+95 FINSIKEKTLGSE

-118 IVKIIHQELI
+118 IVKIIHEELI
-128 KLLGGQTAELKL
+128 VLLGGSTAELEL

-151 LQGSGKTTTTAKL
+151 LQGSGKTTTSAKL
-164 ARLLRKNGR
+164 ARNLRKSGR

-192 VLGKQLDIPVYADE
+192 VLGKQLDIPVYAE
-206 GNRDVVQIARD
+206 VGNQDVVQIAKA
-217 AIRESVR
+217 AIRESIR
-224 YPANVVLVDTAGRL
+224 YAANVVIVDTAGRL
-238 HIDAELMDEI
+238 HIDTDMMDEV
-248 KQLQQALRPS
+248 KRLQQALKPV
-258 ETLFVADAMTGQ
+258 ETLFVADSMTGQ
-270 DAVNAAGT
+270 DAVNAAGA
-278 FAEAVDLSGV
+278 FAEAVELTGV

-306 EVTGKPIKYAG
+306 EVTGKPIKYIG
-317 VGEHL
+317 MGEHL
-322 DQLEVFHP
+322 DKLEVFHP

-352 DVDAEQAAKLEEK
+352 DINVEDAAKLEEK
-365 MLKSTFDLEDF
+365 MLKNTFDLEDF
-376 KQQLKQLKSMGPL
+376 KQQLKQLRSMGPL

-394 MIPGMKR
+394 MIPGMKG
-401 IKDVDIDEKRL
+401 IKNADIDEKRL

-423 LVERHKPQLLNGSRR
+423 LVERRKPQILNGSRR

-446 TRVQDVNQLIKQ
+446 TKVQDVNQLIKQ

-472 NKRQIMKN
+472 NKRQLMKN

>member
-1 MNLVALPGSV
+1 
-11 FYLAPLYGRLRT
+11 
-23 WDPLIPITM
+23 
-32 SQTQK
+32 
-37 LKGRQADKMLEQLS
+37 MLEQLS
-51 QNLEGVFKR
+51 QNLEGIFKK
-60 LRGHGKLSEANI
+60 LRGQGKLSEDNI
-72 SEALRAVRRALLE
+72 SDAMREVRRALLE
-85 ADVNYKVVRS
+85 ADVNYKVVRT
-95 FVNSVKEKALGAD
+95 FINSVKEKALGSE

-118 IVKIIHQELI
+118 IVKIIHEELI
-128 KLLGGQTAELKL
+128 VLLGEKTVDLEL

-151 LQGSGKTTTTAKL
+151 LQGSGKTTTSAKL
-164 ARLLRKNGR
+164 ARNLRKIGR

-192 VLGKQLDIPVYADE
+192 VLGKQLDIPVFADE
-206 GNRDVVQIARD
+206 GNQDVVQIAQA

-224 YPANVVLVDTAGRL
+224 YPANVVIVDTAGRL
-238 HIDAELMDEI
+238 HVDADMMDEV
-248 KQLQQALRPS
+248 KRLQQALKPA

-278 FAEAVDLSGV
+278 FAETVDLTGV

-306 EVTGKPIKYAG
+306 EVTGKPIKYIG

-322 DQLEVFHP
+322 DKLETFHP

-352 DVDAEQAAKLEEK
+352 DIDVEEAAKLEEK
-365 MLKSTFDLEDF
+365 MLKNTFDLEDF
-376 KQQLKQLKSMGPL
+376 KQQLKQLKSMGPI
-389 GDLMG
+389 GDLMS
-394 MIPGMKR
+394 MIPGAKG

-423 LVERHKPQLLNGSRR
+423 LVERHRPQILDGSRR
-438 KRIAKGSG
+438 KRIARGSG
-446 TRVQDVNQLIKQ
+446 TKVQDVNQLIKQ

-472 NKRQIMKN
+472 NKRQLMKN

>member
-1 MNLVALPGSV
+1 
-11 FYLAPLYGRLRT
+11 
-23 WDPLIPITM
+23 
-32 SQTQK
+32 
-37 LKGRQADKMLEQLS
+37 MLEQLS
-51 QNLEGVFKR
+51 QNLEGVFKK
-60 LRGHGKLSEANI
+60 LRGQGKLSESNI
-72 SEALRAVRRALLE
+72 SDAMREVRRALLE
-85 ADVNYKVVRS
+85 ADVNYKVVRT
-95 FVNSVKEKALGAD
+95 FINTVKEKALGSD

-118 IVKIIHQELI
+118 IVKIIHEELFV
-128 KLLGGQTAELKL
+128 LLGEKTADLEL
-140 SGNPAIILLVG
+140 SGSPAIILLVG
-151 LQGSGKTTTTAKL
+151 LQGSGKTTTAAKL
-164 ARLLRKNGR
+164 ARSIRKSGR

-206 GNRDVVQIARD
+206 GNQDVVQIAQA

-224 YPANVVLVDTAGRL
+224 YPANVVIVDTAGRL
-238 HIDAELMDEI
+238 HVDADMMDEV
-248 KQLQQALRPS
+248 KRLQQALKPA

-278 FAEAVDLSGV
+278 FAETVDLTGV

-306 EVTGKPIKYAG
+306 EVTGKPIKYIG

-322 DQLEVFHP
+322 DKLEIFHP

-352 DVDAEQAAKLEEK
+352 DIDVEDAAILEEK
-365 MLKSTFDLEDF
+365 MRKNTFDLEDF
-376 KQQLKQLKSMGPL
+376 KQQLKQLRSMGPL
-389 GDLMG
+389 GDLMS
-394 MIPGMKR
+394 MIPGVKG
-401 IKDVDIDEKRL
+401 IKDIDIDEKRL

-423 LVERHKPQLLNGSRR
+423 LVERQRPQILDGSRR
-438 KRIAKGSG
+438 KRIARGSG
-446 TRVQDVNQLIKQ
+446 TKVQDVNQLIKQ

>member
-1 MNLVALPGSV
+1 
-11 FYLAPLYGRLRT
+11 
-23 WDPLIPITM
+23 
-32 SQTQK
+32 
-37 LKGRQADKMLEQLS
+37 MLEQLS
-51 QNLEGVFKR
+51 QNLENVFKKI
-60 LRGHGKLSEANI
+60 RGHGKLSESNI
-72 SEALRAVRRALLE
+72 SDAMREVRRALLE

-95 FVNSVKEKALGAD
+95 FIESVKEKALGAE

-118 IVKIIHQELI
+118 IVGIIHEELI
-128 KLLGGQTAELKL
+128 QLLGGKTAGLEL

-151 LQGSGKTTTTAKL
+151 LQGSGKTTTSAKL
-164 ARLLRKNGR
+164 ARNLRKEGR
-173 QPLLVA
+173 QPLMVA

-206 GNRDVVQIARD
+206 GEKDVVKIAET

-224 YPANVVLVDTAGRL
+224 HAANVVIVDTAGRL
-238 HIDAELMDEI
+238 HVDEQMMDEI
-248 KQLQQALRPS
+248 ARLQKALKPS

-270 DAVNAAGT
+270 DAVTAAKT
-278 FAEAVDLSGV
+278 FSEAVDLSGV
-288 ILTKL
+288 VLTKL

-306 EVTGKPIKYAG
+306 EVTGRPIKYIG

-322 DQLEVFHP
+322 DKLETFHP
-330 DRMAGRI
+330 DRMASRI

-352 DVDAEQAAKLEEK
+352 DIDVEEAAKLEEK
-365 MLKSTFDLEDF
+365 MRKNTFDLEDF
-376 KQQLKQLKSMGPL
+376 KQQLKQLKSMGSMR
-389 GDLMG
+389 DLMS
-394 MIPGMKR
+394 MIPGVKGMQ
-401 IKDVDIDEKRL
+401 DVDIDEKRL

-423 LVERHKPQLLNGSRR
+423 LVERRKPQILNGSRR
-438 KRIAKGSG
+438 KRIATGSG
-446 TRVQDVNQLIKQ
+446 TKVQDVNQLIKQ

-472 NKRQIMKN
+472 NKRQLMKN

>member
-1 MNLVALPGSV
+1 
-11 FYLAPLYGRLRT
+11 
-23 WDPLIPITM
+23 
-32 SQTQK
+32 
-37 LKGRQADKMLEQLS
+37 MLEQLS
-51 QNLEGVFKR
+51 QNLEGIFKK
-60 LRGHGKLSEANI
+60 LRGQGKLSEANI
-72 SEALRAVRRALLE
+72 SDAMREVRRALLE
-85 ADVNYKVVRS
+85 ADVNYKVVRT
-95 FVNSVKEKALGAD
+95 FINSVKEKTLGSE

-118 IVKIIHQELI
+118 IVKIIHEELI
-128 KLLGGQTAELKL
+128 VLLGEKTVDLEL

-151 LQGSGKTTTTAKL
+151 LQGSGKTTTAAKL
-164 ARLLRKNGR
+164 ARNLRKSGR

-206 GNRDVVQIARD
+206 GNLDVVQIAQA

-224 YPANVVLVDTAGRL
+224 YPANVVIVDTAGRL
-238 HIDAELMDEI
+238 HVDSDMMDEV
-248 KQLQQALRPS
+248 KRLQQALKPA

-278 FAEAVDLSGV
+278 FAETVDLTGV

-306 EVTGKPIKYAG
+306 EVTGKPIKYIG

-322 DQLEVFHP
+322 DKLEIFHP

-352 DVDAEQAAKLEEK
+352 DIDVEEAAKLEEK
-365 MLKSTFDLEDF
+365 MLKNTFDLEDF

-389 GDLMG
+389 GDLLS
-394 MIPGMKR
+394 MIPGAKG

-423 LVERHKPQLLNGSRR
+423 LVERHRPQILDGSRR
-438 KRIAKGSG
+438 KRIARGSG
-446 TRVQDVNQLIKQ
+446 TKVQDVNQLMKQ

-472 NKRQIMKN
+472 NKRQLMKN

>member
-1 MNLVALPGSV
+1 
-11 FYLAPLYGRLRT
+11 
-23 WDPLIPITM
+23 
-32 SQTQK
+32 
-37 LKGRQADKMLEQLS
+37 MLEQLS
-51 QNLEGVFKR
+51 QNLEHVFKR
-60 LRGHGKLSEANI
+60 LRGHGKLSEDNI
-72 SEALRAVRRALLE
+72 SEAMREVRRALLE
-85 ADVNYKVVRS
+85 ADVNYKVVRT
-95 FVNSVKEKALGAD
+95 FINSVKEQALGSE

-118 IVKIIHQELI
+118 IVGIIHKELI
-128 KLLGGQTAELKL
+128 DLLGGSTAELEL

-151 LQGSGKTTTTAKL
+151 LQGSGKTTTSAKL
-164 ARLLRKNGR
+164 ARSLRKQGR

-192 VLGKQLDIPVYADE
+192 VLGKQLDIPVYAEE
-206 GNRDVVQIARD
+206 GNRDVVQIAQA
-217 AIRESVR
+217 AIRESAR
-224 YPANVVLVDTAGRL
+224 YAANVVIVDTAGRL
-238 HIDAELMDEI
+238 HIDADMMDEV
-248 KQLQQALRPS
+248 KNLQKALKPA

-278 FAEAVDLSGV
+278 FAEAVTLSGV
-288 ILTKL
+288 VLTKM

-306 EVTGKPIKYAG
+306 EVTGTPIKYIG

-322 DQLEVFHP
+322 DKLEIFHP

-345 LVEKAQQ
+345 LVEKAQEDI
-352 DVDAEQAAKLEEK
+352 DVEEAARLEEK
-365 MLKSTFDLEDF
+365 MLKNTFDLEDF
-376 KQQLKQLKSMGPL
+376 KQQLKQLRSMGPL

-394 MIPGMKR
+394 MIPGMKG

-423 LVERHKPQLLNGSRR
+423 LVERRRPQILNGSRR
-438 KRIAKGSG
+438 KRIASGSG
-446 TRVQDVNQLIKQ
+446 TKVQDVNQLIKQ

-472 NKRQIMKN
+472 NKRQLMKN